1 MRCLFFFWKPGKD
14 CGIQHSMKSVLLSML
29 AMAALVA
36 QGGEEAMKNL
46 QKPESGKP
54 AVLTFGGAGGREFM
68 LDGVPFQIR
77 SGEIHPQRVPRQHW
91 QHRIRAAKAMGLNT
105 IAFYVFWNALE
116 KEDGRW
122 DFSGRNDIA
131 SFIDLCQKEGMW
143 VLFRPGP
150 YVCGEWDL
158 GGLPTY
164 LIKDDVTPLRYT
176 GNKQF
181 MEAQTRYLEKMAEI
195 AIPRLSKNGG
205 PILMVQLENE
215 YGSYKSEH
223 DELAYIEW
231 LKNFWEKKGAGPFY
245 LSEGGADHHLRFV
258 PKGVAVGLDPADNA
272 WQMQTALRVA
282 PGVPVFSS
290 ETYPGW
296 LRHWGEGNW
305 TPTRNT
311 LNSVRWYMK
320 DGVSFNIFVLHGGTN
335 FGLTAGSNTN
345 PDGSKFEPDLTSY
358 DYGSPIGEN
367 GNLTK
372 EYFEYRDIIK
382 DALPEG
388 AEVPEPVQPEAMEIP
403 AFRPRHVCDF
413 HSLRGVQ
420 VERKPVE
427 SPPTLEKMG
436 QNQGIGIYSTPI
448 PPGPEATLTCQA
460 HDYALVYVGEQFIG
474 TLDRRLNQTTIQ
486 LPARKKTAMLKIVV
500 DTFGHV
506 NFSRFM
512 EKDRK
517 GIIGKVMLGNEA
529 LSGWLVERIDLNK
542 PLPAPARK
550 TGHVRAREKG
560 ALYRAEVQLKNPIDT
575 FLDMRGW
582 VKGYVWV
589 NGHLLGR
596 YWNVGPQERLYC
608 PGEFLKNG
616 TNTVEILDLFMSS
629 DTPPA
634 ISGKT
639 ERNLEVHKETKS
651 LNNQW

>member
-1 MRCLFFFWKPGKD
+1 M
-14 CGIQHSMKSVLLSML
+14 SLLALMPL
-29 AMAALVA
+29 AAEAGV
-36 QGGEEAMKNL
+36 EAMKNL
-46 QKPESGKP
+46 QQPVEGKA
-54 AVLTFGGAGGREFM
+54 AVLSFGGEGGREFM

-91 QHRIRAAKAMGLNT
+91 RHRIRAAKAMGLNT
-105 IAFYVFWNALE
+105 IAFYTFWNTLE
-116 KEDGRW
+116 KPDGSW
-122 DFSGRNDIA
+122 DFSGRNDIGA
-131 SFIDLCQKEGMW
+131 FIDMCQEEGMW

-164 LIKDDVTPLRYT
+164 LLKDDETKLRYT

-181 MEAQTRYLEKMAEI
+181 MEAQSRYLEKMAEI

-223 DELAYIEW
+223 DEMAYIEW
-231 LKNFWEKKGAGPFY
+231 LKDFWEKKGAGPFY
-245 LSEGGADHHLRFV
+245 LSEGSSPHHLRFV
-258 PKGVAVGLDPADNA
+258 PQGVAVGLDPADNA

-305 TPTRNT
+305 TPSRNA

-320 DGVSFNIFVLHGGTN
+320 DGVSFNLFVLHGGTS
-335 FGLTAGSNTN
+335 FGITAGANTN
-345 PDGSKFEPDLTSY
+345 PDGTNFQPDLTSY

-382 DALPEG
+382 AALPTE
-388 AEVPEPVQPEAMEIP
+388 AKLPEPVQPESMEVAP
-403 AFRPRHVCDF
+403 FVPQKVCSFGQLVAYADDKAET
-413 HSLRGVQ
+413 VD
-420 VERKPVE
+420 PVTME
-427 SPPTLEKMG
+427 SVG
-436 QNQGIGIYSTPI
+436 QNQGIGIYKTRI
-448 PPGPEATLTCQA
+448 PAGPAATLTCKA
-460 HDYALVYVGEQFIG
+460 HDYALVYVDRKLIG
-474 TLDRRLNQTTIQ
+474 TLDRRLNQTSIE
-486 LPARKKTAMLKIVV
+486 LPAREDEAWLRIVV

-506 NFSRFM
+506 NFSKFM

-517 GIIGKVMLGNEA
+517 GIIGKVQLGEQEVQNWN
-529 LSGWLVERIDLNK
+529 LSVLDVAKG
-542 PLPAPARK
+542 LPGQLCAR
-550 TGHVRAREKG
+550 GVGGVG
-560 ALYRAEVQLKNPIDT
+560 ALYSATVELENPIDT
-575 FLDMRGW
+575 FLDMKDW
-582 VKGYVWV
+582 QKGYVWV

-608 PGEFLKNG
+608 PGEFLKSGKNIIE
-616 TNTVEILDLFMSS
+616 VLDLHMTT
-629 DTPPA
+629 DAPPA
-634 ISGKT
+634 ISGKK
-639 ERNLEVHKETKS
+639 ERNLEVHKQTKS

>member
-1 MRCLFFFWKPGKD
+1 
-14 CGIQHSMKSVLLSML
+14 MKSVLLSL
-29 AMAALVA
+29 LTAAALVA
-36 QGGEEAMKNL
+36 QGGVDAMKNL
-46 QKPESGKP
+46 QKPESGKA
-54 AVLTFGGAGGREFM
+54 AVLSFGGEGGREFL

-77 SGEIHPQRVPRQHW
+77 SGEIHPQRVPREHW

-105 IAFYVFWNALE
+105 IAFYVFWNAIE
-116 KEDGRW
+116 QEDCSW

-131 SFIDLCQKEGMW
+131 AFIDLCQKEGMW

-164 LIKDDVTPLRYT
+164 LIKDEVTPLRYT

-181 MEAQTRYLEKMAEI
+181 MKAQTRYLEKMAAI

-231 LKNFWEKKGAGPFY
+231 LKKFWEKKGAGPFY
-245 LSEGGADHHLRFV
+245 LSEGSAPHHLRFV
-258 PKGVAVGLDPADNA
+258 PQGVAVGLDPADNA
-272 WQMQTALRVA
+272 WQMQNALRIA

-335 FGLTAGSNTN
+335 FGLTAGANTN

-382 DALPEG
+382 SALPAG
-388 AEVPEPVQPEAMEIP
+388 ADVPEPVQPEAMEIP
-403 AFRPRHVCDF
+403 GFRPEMVCDF
-413 HSLRGVQ
+413 HDLRGK
-420 VERKPVE
+420 RLKKRFFDT
-427 SPPTLEKMG
+427 PPTLESLG
-436 QNQGIGIYSTPI
+436 QNQGIGIYTTRI
-448 PPGPEATLTCQA
+448 PSGPAATLHCKA
-460 HDYALVYVGEQFIG
+460 HDFAQVYMGEEFIG
-474 TLDRRLNQTTIQ
+474 TLDRRQNQIQ
-486 LPARKKTAMLKIVV
+486 IELPARQKETTLKIVV

-506 NFSRFM
+506 NFSKFM

-517 GIIGKVMLGNEA
+517 GIIGSVKLGEKE
-529 LSGWLVERIDLNK
+529 LRGWRVERIDLNK
-542 PLPAPARK
+542 PLPAPVHK
-550 TGHVRAREKG
+550 TGHMRGREKG
-560 ALYRAEVQLKNPIDT
+560 ALYRAEVDLQNPIDT

-582 VKGYVWV
+582 QKGYVWV

-596 YWNVGPQERLYC
+596 YWNIGPQERLYC

-616 TNTVEILDLFMSS
+616 KNTVEILDLFMVTE
-629 DTPPA
+629 TPPA
-634 ISGKT
+634 IFGKP
-639 ERNLEVHKETKS
+639 ERNMEVHKETKS

>member
-1 MRCLFFFWKPGKD
+1 MKCLLF
-14 CGIQHSMKSVLLSML
+14 SML
-29 AMAALVA
+29 AALALHA
-36 QGGEEAMKNL
+36 QGGVEAMKNL
-46 QKPESGKP
+46 QKPESGK
-54 AVLTFGGAGGREFM
+54 AAHLSFGGEGGREFM
-68 LDGVPFQIR
+68 LDGKPFQIR

-116 KEDGRW
+116 QEDGSW

-131 SFIDLCQKEGMW
+131 AFIDMCREEGMW

-164 LIKDDVTPLRYT
+164 LIKDDVTPLRFT
-176 GNKQF
+176 GNKKF
-181 MEAQTRYLEKMAEI
+181 MAAQTRYLEKMAEI

-231 LKNFWEKKGAGPFY
+231 LKKFWTKKGAGPFY
-245 LSEGGADHHLRFV
+245 LSEGSAPHHLRFV

-272 WQMQTALRVA
+272 GQMQNALRIA

-311 LNSVRWYMK
+311 LNSVRWYMR

-335 FGLTAGSNTN
+335 FGLTAGANTN

-367 GNLTK
+367 GNLTR

-382 DALPEG
+382 SALPAG
-388 AEVPEPVQPEAMEIP
+388 ADVPEPVQPEAMEVP
-403 AFRPRHVCDF
+403 EFTPQRVCGFHQLRAKRHRQSF
-413 HSLRGVQ
+413 NT
-420 VERKPVE
+420 
-427 SPPTLEKMG
+427 PPTLESLG
-436 QNQGIGIYSTPI
+436 QNQGIGIYTTKLPAGPATTLHCTP
-448 PPGPEATLTCQA
+448 Q
-460 HDYALVYVGEQFIG
+460 DFALVYVGNDLIG
-474 TLDRRLNQTTIQ
+474 TMDRRSNQRSIE
-486 LPARKKTAMLKIVV
+486 LPAREADSVLRIVV

-506 NFSRFM
+506 NFSKFM

-517 GIIGKVMLGNEA
+517 GLIGSVKLGEKE
-529 LSGWLVERIDLNK
+529 LKDWRVSIMDLERK
-542 PLPAPARK
+542 LPEQK
-550 TGHVRAREKG
+550 TVNRARRGDSKG
-560 ALYRAEVQLKNPIDT
+560 SLYRAEVKLSNPIDT
-575 FLDMRGW
+575 FLDMKDW
-582 VKGYVWV
+582 QKGYVWV

-608 PGEFLKNG
+608 PGEFLKDG
-616 TNTVEILDLFMSS
+616 TNTIEILDLFMTT

-639 ERNLEVHKETKS
+639 ERNMEVHKQTKS